1 MILMSMIS
9 PRHAALLGVLL
20 AGLLSA
26 CERGPGPTLAP
37 QPPQAVATLNGEP
50 VSRALLDHLTRAQMG
65 ITNPYDAP
73 ASAAAAASAPPID
86 RQQLLDELI
95 GVELLAQKARERGL
109 DKTPAVLAEA
119 ELQSKTL
126 LSQRVVR
133 ELIHSLKVSDAE
145 LQAAYDELVPPHE
158 FQLRHVQLADRDTAL
173 TVISRLQQGQAFAEL
188 ARSLSTDKVSR
199 AQGGELGWLMV
210 EQMPADFAA
219 ATRALKP
226 GEHTVQ
232 PVKTDQGWHV
242 IQLQALRPLALR
254 PSLQTATV
262 WLHPQLLHAKV
273 QAQQQQ
279 WLEQAQI
286 KRSPTP

>member
-1 MILMSMIS
+1 MIS
-9 PRHAALLGVLL
+9 PRHTALLGVLL
-20 AGLLSA
+20 ASLLGA
-26 CERGPGPTLAP
+26 CERSPKPTLVST
-37 QPPQAVATLNGEP
+37 PPQAVATLNGEP

-65 ITNPYDAP
+65 VANPYDAP
-73 ASAAAAASAPPID
+73 ASAAAAASAPSVD

-109 DKTPAVLAEA
+109 DKAPAVLAEA

-126 LSQRVVR
+126 LAQRVVR

-158 FQLRHVQLADRDTAL
+158 FQLRHVQLADREAAL
-173 TVISRLQQGQAFAEL
+173 AVISRLQQGQGFAEL

-199 AQGGELGWLMV
+199 AEGGNLGWLMV
-210 EQMPADFAA
+210 EQMPADIAA
-219 ATRALKP
+219 AARALKP

-242 IQLQALRPLALR
+242 IELQALRPRAER

-279 WLEQAQI
+279 WRDQAQI
-286 KRSPTP
+286 QVSPTP